1 MAYSSSGELPI
12 RTESDIVAVRK
23 AIRNA
28 AQAIGFTAT
37 DSTRIV
43 TAVSE
48 LCRNVYKYAGEG
60 KMLWKSLGRNGDAGI
75 EIVFQDNG
83 PGIENIDLA
92 MTPGYTT
99 SKGLGLGLPGA
110 KRLMDEMR
118 LRSDATAGTTIK
130 VIKWKRA

>member
-1 MAYSSSGELPI
+1 
-12 RTESDIVAVRK
+12 
-23 AIRNA
+23 
-28 AQAIGFTAT
+28 
-37 DSTRIV
+37 
-43 TAVSE
+43 
-48 LCRNVYKYAGEG
+48 
-60 KMLWKSLGRNGDAGI
+60 MLWKSLGRNGDAGI